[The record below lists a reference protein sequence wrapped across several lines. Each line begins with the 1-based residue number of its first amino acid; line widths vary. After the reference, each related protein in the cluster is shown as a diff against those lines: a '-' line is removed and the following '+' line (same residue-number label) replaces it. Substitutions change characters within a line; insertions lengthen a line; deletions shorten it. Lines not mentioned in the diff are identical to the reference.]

1 MNECKWVFPCVDQI
15 NEAIFSNDQK
25 LLKYFEV
32 SGENCGERC
41 WARCVAII
49 IWLRWWW
56 CILHR
61 RCGDGLCCWD
71 LKVDGDDH
79 DDGDIEVTC
88 VKDREMRGWLLGG
101 GGDVCWRGG
110 CRSVGSQPSF
120 SSGNNASDTGNTQ
133 RNDDLTNKLNTEH
146 NLHCSVLSEM
156 SVAVTCQILQ
166 RCDLTVR
173 GQVGGGLWTHR
184 GRKGQVVA
192 ASSSR
197 WLRF

>member
-1 MNECKWVFPCVDQI
+1 M
-15 NEAIFSNDQK
+15 
-25 LLKYFEV
+25 
-32 SGENCGERC
+32 
-41 WARCVAII
+41 
-49 IWLRWWW
+49 
-56 CILHR
+56 
-61 RCGDGLCCWD
+61 
-71 LKVDGDDH
+71 KVDGDGDDD

-146 NLHCSVLSEM
+146 NLHFSVPSEM

-197 WLRF
+197 WLRFSTKVPDSAHLWLFYNRCSEGTFSWTCALKCSDHSEIW